1 MYFSKI
7 QKILL
12 FASGLW
18 FFGEGLFGP
27 LFAVFTEK
35 IGGDLLDITWA
46 WSIYSIVL
54 GLMYFFVGK
63 LLSKSKK
70 KEEIMVLG
78 YFLNT
83 LFTFSYILVHNSY
96 QLFMVQIGLAIAES
110 LSTPT
115 WDSIFANE
123 LEEPGDSFLWGIAGG
138 QSHFISGIAI
148 AIGGL
153 ITYYISF
160 NALFII
166 MGCIQAIA
174 TVVQSRI
181 VLLKRKNAL
190 ADLENQDS

>member
-96 QLFMVQIGLAIAES
+96 QLFMVQIGLAIAE
-110 LSTPT
+110 
-115 WDSIFANE
+115 
-123 LEEPGDSFLWGIAGG
+123 
-138 QSHFISGIAI
+138 
-148 AIGGL
+148 
-153 ITYYISF
+153 
-160 NALFII
+160 
-166 MGCIQAIA
+166 
-174 TVVQSRI
+174 
-181 VLLKRKNAL
+181 
-190 ADLENQDS
+190 

>member
-1 MYFSKI
+1 MISGMNFSKI

-12 FASGLW
+12 IASGLW

-46 WSIYSIVL
+46 WSIYSVAL
-54 GLMYFFVGK
+54 GLLYFFIGK
-63 LLSKSKK
+63 TLRRSKY
-70 KEEIMVLG
+70 KEEIMVVG

-83 LFTFSYILVHNSY
+83 IFTFSYVLVYNRY
-96 QLFMVQIGLAIAES
+96 ELFVVQIGLAIAES

-115 WDSIFANE
+115 WDSIFAKE
-123 LEEPGDSFLWGIAGG
+123 LEEPGDTFLWSIAGG

-166 MGCIQAIA
+166 MGSIQAIA
-174 TVVQSRI
+174 TIIQSRL
-181 VLLKRKNAL
+181 VFLKRKNS
-190 ADLENQDS
+190 E

>member
-1 MYFSKI
+1 MNFSKI

-12 FASGLW
+12 IASGLW

-46 WSIYSIVL
+46 WSIYSVAL
-54 GLMYFFVGK
+54 GLLYFFIGK
-63 LLSKSKK
+63 TLRRSKY
-70 KEEIMVLG
+70 KEEIMVVG

-83 LFTFSYILVHNSY
+83 IFTFSYVLVYNRY
-96 QLFMVQIGLAIAES
+96 ELFVVQIGLAIAES

-115 WDSIFANE
+115 WDSIFATD
-123 LEEPGDSFLWGIAGG
+123 LEEPGDTFLWSIAGG

-166 MGCIQAIA
+166 MGSIQAIA
-174 TVVQSRI
+174 TIIQSRL
-181 VLLKRKNAL
+181 VFLKRKNS
-190 ADLENQDS
+190 E